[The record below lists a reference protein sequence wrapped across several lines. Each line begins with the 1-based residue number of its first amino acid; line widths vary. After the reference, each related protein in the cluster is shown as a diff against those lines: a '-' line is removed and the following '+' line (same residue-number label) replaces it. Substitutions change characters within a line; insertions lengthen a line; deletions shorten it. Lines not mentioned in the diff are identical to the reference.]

1 MTAPPVPS
9 IAARLRA
16 PGAGALPAS
25 SRRCSFVTAARVRRI
40 ARSGG
45 TCGTMAPGQDS
56 SPPRRGGVS
65 IPAAQTCS
73 KSRSSATRKSTNA
86 LPTYGAVSLLLH
98 GVTISPGSPTLQMLR
113 CTEVSQQN
121 DVMGHSH
128 RIEVVDD
135 ESGLPPTSDISLRRG
150 ERRDGPSR
158 HERRCSDLACRPA
171 AQFRFSAV
179 WRRARCGPP

>member
-16 PGAGALPAS
+16 PGAGALPVS
-25 SRRCSFVTAARVRRI
+25 RRRCSFVRPHEFGESRVR
-40 ARSGG
+40 ASGAI
-45 TCGTMAPGQDS
+45 TPGQDS